1 MISTIVAVAI
11 GGALGATARYGVGV
25 GAVHVFGHG
34 YPWGTLI
41 VNIVGSFL
49 MGAMIAKFSQ
59 MDGVSH
65 VMRVML
71 TTGFLGA
78 FTTFSTFSL
87 DFMTMWQKG
96 DALQAFIYM
105 SASVILSILAL
116 GLAMYLMRGT
126 AA

>member
-49 MGAMIAKFSQ
+49 MGALIAKFAQ
-59 MDGVSH
+59 MDGTSTVIKT
-65 VMRVML
+65 ML

-87 DFMTMWQKG
+87 DFMTMWQRG
-96 DALQAFIYM
+96 EAIQAFIYM
-105 SASVILSILAL
+105 AASVVLSIAAL
-116 GLAMYLMRGT
+116 GLAMYLMRGS

>member
-49 MGAMIAKFSQ
+49 MGAMITKFSQ

-87 DFMTMWQKG
+87 DFMAMWQKG

-105 SASVILSILAL
+105 SVSVILSILAL

>member
-49 MGAMIAKFSQ
+49 MGALIAKFAQ
-59 MDGVSH
+59 MDGISTVIKT
-65 VMRVML
+65 ML

-87 DFMTMWQKG
+87 DFMTMWQRG
-96 DALQAFIYM
+96 EAIQAFIYM
-105 SASVILSILAL
+105 AASVVLSIAAL
-116 GLAMYLMRGT
+116 GLAMYLMRGS

>member
-49 MGAMIAKFSQ
+49 MGAMITKFSQ